1 MEHGGELT
9 LEALD
14 EMVLAA
20 LERRRLRRLN
30 PLVPPTETQADPLLS
45 PLDERVRAAVRRIQ
59 ASGGLEPL

>member
-14 EMVLAA
+14 EMVLGA

-30 PLVPPTETQADPLLS
+30 PPQPPVDPQADPLLS